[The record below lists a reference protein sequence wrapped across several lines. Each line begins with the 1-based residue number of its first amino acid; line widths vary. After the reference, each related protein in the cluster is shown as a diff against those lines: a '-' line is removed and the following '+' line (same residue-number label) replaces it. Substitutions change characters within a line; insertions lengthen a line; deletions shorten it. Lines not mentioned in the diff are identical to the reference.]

1 MSLAFEYI
9 IFALDA
15 RALLLYNYDKRSRI
29 FSHILL
35 KRNQST
41 FLVQFG
47 INKHGLVQFCR
58 PLKKFTR
65 AYLFQIVLEIM

>member
-15 RALLLYNYDKRSRI
+15 RALLLYNYDKRPRI
-29 FSHILL
+29 FSYISLI
-35 KRNQST
+35 RNQST

-47 INKHGLVQFCR
+47 INKHLKCFSKTTDSCNFVGL
-58 PLKKFTR
+58 
-65 AYLFQIVLEIM
+65 

>member
-1 MSLAFEYI
+1 MTEHTMSLAFEYI

-29 FSHILL
+29 FSYILL
-35 KRNQST
+35 IRNQIT

-47 INKHGLVQFCR
+47 INKHLKCFSKTTGSCNFVGL
-58 PLKKFTR
+58 
-65 AYLFQIVLEIM
+65 